1 MMQILSWLAYL
12 RYLIPSLITMGSI
25 ACAVKAMTSP
35 DPLRDAPWWIL
46 TSVILDKLDGTTAR
60 LLRAQ
65 TRIGLQLD
73 SFADLIAFGAAPA
86 VVMVRLGKR
95 HQLYGDLTFVI
106 TVTIALFYAF
116 STYRR
121 LRRFNREA
129 GTKQSN
135 VFRGMPSTL
144 SGAIFG
150 TYVLTF
156 CSLAKFGKV
165 FLMLLPVMMIAQGIL
180 MNLEYR
186 GWKPHPAP
194 RKDLLVLQGLLVVF
208 IYWAT
213 IFRKFPE
220 LLFAILAIMYAMSMG
235 WLPEEE
241 ATSTIEEEEAASEAE
256 IEKKLD

>member
-1 MMQILSWLAYL
+1 MMQILGHIATL

-46 TSVILDKLDGTTAR
+46 TSVLLDKLDGTTAR

-86 VVMVRLGKR
+86 VVMVRICKR
-95 HQLYGDLTFVI
+95 QVPPLFGDLTFVI
-106 TVTIALFYAF
+106 AVTVALFYAF

-129 GTKQSN
+129 GTKQAN

-150 TYVLTF
+150 TYVL
-156 CSLAKFGKV
+156 AFGTRGKL
-165 FLMLLPVMMIAQGIL
+165 FLILLPFMMIAQGIL

-194 RKDLLVLQGLLVVF
+194 RKDLLVLQGLLVIF
-208 IYWAT
+208 IYWA
-213 IFRKFPE
+213 IAFRKFPE

-241 ATSTIEEEEAASEAE
+241 ATSTIEEEEEKSEGAAEPGE
-256 IEKKLD
+256 